1 MKAASVL
8 GCGNTGPGAW
18 GFCKPS
24 PGCKRAVKPVCAW
37 RPIPVSWLLFLYGQV
52 LDRLLR
58 RMARQRGGYQALEG
72 RQALGRVQGGVAQQ
86 PREIGRAH
94 V

>member
-1 MKAASVL
+1 MKAALSVGAEIRDRAFGVL
-8 GCGNTGPGAW
+8 QALAGLQAGRKTRLRLAAHSGFLAFVSSRPG
-18 GFCKPS
+18 S
-24 PGCKRAVKPVCAW
+24 
-37 RPIPVSWLLFLYGQV
+37 GQA

-86 PREIGRAH
+86 PRSR
-94 V
+94 